1 MVVKKKHSN
10 SNPDSLLRKYSDTSV
25 MRKRKGQKEDLP
37 LMTTYEQ
44 RFKGGSMSKDLTAEK
59 IETLDEKIEKRNK
72 LKEPTGQLMPRRVS
86 VEIAG
91 NRYLLGS
98 NDDMSDLRIKRIASL
113 ANRILSNAKDNNP
126 GLTNSKITTL
136 ALIDACDEL
145 LSFQDENS
153 NLRTEL
159 MYLQQKVM
167 LEEKQIVKDP
177 TPMELLARE
186 NEEDEKKD

>member
-1 MVVKKKHSN
+1 MKKHSN

>member
-1 MVVKKKHSN
+1 MKKHSN

-72 LKEPTGQLMPRRVS
+72 LKEPTNQLMPRRVS

-98 NDDMSDLRIKRIASL
+98 NDDMSDLRIKIP
-113 ANRILSNAKDNNP
+113 I
-126 GLTNSKITTL
+126 
-136 ALIDACDEL
+136 
-145 LSFQDENS
+145 
-153 NLRTEL
+153 
-159 MYLQQKVM
+159 M
-167 LEEKQIVKDP
+167 
-177 TPMELLARE
+177 
-186 NEEDEKKD
+186 